1 MQNPWKHAFHSG
13 MTSASDLRA
22 AIQAGVPVGVVAN
35 LLTNAQVF
43 LALPKYLDR
52 GGKVFVDSGAFTAF
66 QKREAMQWDRVFFT
80 YDALI
85 NQTDFPS
92 NLSIVAPDVVGDQAA
107 TLGLWHEHA
116 TQITGWIARG
126 VRVIVPLQKGFLSA
140 GCMLEKATEIFG
152 SSKFA
157 AGIPSN
163 LEAMTAADC
172 STLWHHDF
180 HILGRVKLTPDL
192 SLKLEALGKNN
203 PGAQFTSD
211 ANWLRSRLK
220 KISAIQTSRPDMR
233 YQLETRRTQ
242 AVRAVLD
249 FDSYE
254 CAICI

>member
-1 MQNPWKHAFHSG
+1 MQYPWKHAFHSG
-13 MTSASDLRA
+13 MSSSSDLRA

-43 LALPKYLDR
+43 LALPKYLN
-52 GGKVFVDSGAFTAF
+52 GGGMVFVDSGAFTAF
-66 QKREAMQWDRVFFT
+66 QKREVMKWNKVFFT

-85 NQTDFPS
+85 NQTDFPC

-116 TQITGWIARG
+116 TQISGWIERG
-126 VRVIVPLQKGFLSA
+126 VRVIVPLQKGALSA
-140 GCMLEKATEIFG
+140 GSMLEKATEIFKT
-152 SSKFA
+152 SRFA

-163 LEAMTAADC
+163 LEALTAADC
-172 STLWHHDF
+172 STLWHQDF
-180 HILGRVKLTPDL
+180 HILGRVKITPDL
-192 SLKLEALGKNN
+192 SLKLQALSKNN

-220 KISAIQTSRPDMR
+220 KISSMQTTRLDMR
-233 YQLETRRTQ
+233 YQVETRRTQ

-249 FDSYE
+249 FDAYM
-254 CAICI
+254 CAVRI